1 MVCVETGNVNVHAV
15 TLAAGASHTMTAA
28 IDVAAIA

>member
-1 MVCVETGNVNVHAV
+1 MDGELMSSG
-15 TLAAGASHTMTAA
+15 LGFAAGASHTMTAA